1 MRLDRWFDYV
11 SGHAWCE
18 SAYLNI
24 KLFRSLLNSQILNL
38 MDLKLHIFQVSE
50 RKYFETGTPY
60 FHAFFHLLSS
70 LAVYNVFFMFSL
82 IDIYRRSDKHQY
94 KYRIK
99 HFPDKGLIRL
109 SYIALNLYCRIDS
122 GSFEIITDHRF
133 GMNECFA

>member
-1 MRLDRWFDYV
+1 MTIVASTFCFLKP
-11 SGHAWCE
+11 S
-18 SAYLNI
+18 LNA
-24 KLFRSLLNSQILNL
+24 FVL
-38 MDLKLHIFQVSE
+38 MIFSIP
-50 RKYFETGTPY
+50 RTPY